1 MALTHQVQALP
12 PPIGVF
18 LGANMLLKRA
28 PYLEQLTN
36 WPISGRH
43 IMAQSDGKT
52 MVVYQSYRPEI
63 GNYAVKHQRFGGDF
77 SFERMTWIKP
87 NFLWMMYRNGWGS
100 KVGQECV
107 LAIHLRQ
114 QAFEDYLRQAVYSSY
129 HDGLGMGR
137 AEWQAQVKQSEVRL
151 QWDPD
156 HDPYGEKLPRR
167 AIQLGLRGS
176 VMKRFA
182 DEDIVLIEDISTYVH
197 EQAEHVRNQQLQ
209 HLVLPQESPL
219 HIEDAALRAYLQL
232 DT

>member
-1 MALTHQVQALP
+1 
-12 PPIGVF
+12 
-18 LGANMLLKRA
+18 MLLKRA

-100 KVGQECV
+100 KEGQECV

-129 HDGLGMGR
+129 HDGLGMNR

-176 VMKRFA
+176 VIKRFA
-182 DEDIVLIEDISTYVH
+182 DEDIVLIEDISAYVH
-197 EQAEHVRNQQLQ
+197 EQAEHVLKQQLQ

-219 HIEDAALRAYLQL
+219 HIEDVALRAYLQL
-232 DT
+232 DSQ

>member
-1 MALTHQVQALP
+1 
-12 PPIGVF
+12 
-18 LGANMLLKRA
+18 MLLKRA
-28 PYLEQLTN
+28 PYLEQLAN
-36 WPISGRH
+36 WPFSGRH
-43 IMAQSDGKT
+43 IMAQADGKT
-52 MVVYQSYRPEI
+52 IVVYQSYRPEI
-63 GNYAVKHQRFGGDF
+63 GKHAVRHQRFGGDF

-100 KVGQECV
+100 KPGQECV

-114 QAFEDYLRQAVYSSY
+114 QAFEDYLRLAVYSSY
-129 HDGLGMGR
+129 HDALGMER
-137 AEWQAQVKQSEVRL
+137 AQWQAQVKQSEVRL

-209 HLVLPQESPL
+209 HLVLPQDSPL

>member
-1 MALTHQVQALP
+1 M
-12 PPIGVF
+12 
-18 LGANMLLKRA
+18 
-28 PYLEQLTN
+28 
-36 WPISGRH
+36 
-43 IMAQSDGKT
+43 
-52 MVVYQSYRPEI
+52 
-63 GNYAVKHQRFGGDF
+63 
-77 SFERMTWIKP
+77 
-87 NFLWMMYRNGWGS
+87 
-100 KVGQECV
+100 
-107 LAIHLRQ
+107 
-114 QAFEDYLRQAVYSSY
+114 
-129 HDGLGMGR
+129 
-137 AEWQAQVKQSEVRL
+137 RL

-197 EQAEHVRNQQLQ
+197 EQAEHVRKQQLQ